1 MPKLF
6 VVAPHS
12 HCDSK
17 NPVRHCDRVALAAV
31 QEICAYDAVHSGKE
45 CIVDR
50 LTADTLRTMQH
61 DYNRP
66 NTDAAAWREDLRA
79 RVKRAKPDFV
89 LEIHSFPGNHE
100 MYQRLWH
107 NADLAIFASDHN
119 KPFIDSLVA
128 KIKSRIPT
136 EYRIEVVAPWHAVA
150 ITDDMVAI
158 RATDPGCKQLMHSL
172 FEFNEDMPRER
183 IPVLTR
189 AIYSATL
196 ELVGQNGVHG
206 GNASGFDAAITHPAS
221 FRLANV
227 STGAIVMLG
236 LAGTLIALML
246 LTIASF
252 GWKLTT
258 YILVPP
264 LRSRVAAR
272 PGRAMRIDAKHP
284 GFQLI

>member
-12 HCDSK
+12 HCNSK

-50 LTADTLRTMQH
+50 LTADKLRTMRH

-66 NTDAAAWREDLRA
+66 NTDAATWREDLRA
-79 RVKRAKPDFV
+79 RVKHAKPDFV
-89 LEIHSFPGNHE
+89 LEIHSFPGDHE

-107 NADLAIFASDHN
+107 NADLAVFASDHN
-119 KPFIDSLVA
+119 KAFIDSLVA
-128 KIKSRIPT
+128 GIRSRIPT
-136 EYRIEVVAPWHAVA
+136 EYRIEVVTPWHAVA

-183 IPVLTR
+183 IAVLAR
-189 AIYSATL
+189 AIYDATL
-196 ELVGQNGVHG
+196 SLVEQNGVHG
-206 GNASGFDAAITHPAS
+206 GASGFDTATMHPAS
-221 FRLANV
+221 FGLADM
-227 STGAIVMLG
+227 SDGAIVMLG
-236 LAGTLIALML
+236 LVGTLLALVMLMIA
-246 LTIASF
+246 TF

-264 LRSRVAAR
+264 LRSWVAAR
-272 PGRAMRIDAKHP
+272 PG
-284 GFQLI
+284 FQLI